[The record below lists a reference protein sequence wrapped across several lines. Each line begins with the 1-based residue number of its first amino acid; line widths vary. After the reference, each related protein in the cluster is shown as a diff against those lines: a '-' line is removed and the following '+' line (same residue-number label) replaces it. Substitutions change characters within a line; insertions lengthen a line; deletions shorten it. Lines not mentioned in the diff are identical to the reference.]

1 MSAASLPVVASDDGL
16 AKYLTD
22 IRAFPLLDMDEE
34 FMLARRW
41 IDYQDTEAAHR
52 LVTSHLRLVAKIAI
66 GYRHYGLPVAD
77 LISEGNIGLMRAVKK
92 FDPDKGFRLATYAMW
107 WIKASLNE
115 FVLGS
120 WSMVKIGTLAAQ
132 KKLFFNL
139 RRIKSRLRLLESGD
153 LAPEHVATIARELGV
168 AESDVVSMNRRM
180 GGRDAS
186 LNTPV
191 GEGGTEI
198 QDLMPDQ
205 ADNQEVSYARREEL
219 GKGRKLIARAL
230 DVLSEREREIFVE
243 RRLRDNPVTL
253 EDLGARY
260 GVSRE
265 RIRQIEVKAFEKV
278 RDVVQGGFAPAV
290 SGAGR
295 SLIPAAG

>member
-1 MSAASLPVVASDDGL
+1 MIMSVAALPVVDGDDGL
-16 AKYLTD
+16 AKYLRD
-22 IRAFPLLDMDEE
+22 IRAFPLLEAEEE

-41 IDYQDTEAAHR
+41 VDYEDTEAAHR

-92 FDPDKGFRLATYAMW
+92 FDPDRGFRLATYAMW

-115 FVLGS
+115 FVLNS

-139 RRIKSRLRLLESGD
+139 RRIKSRLRLLDSGD
-153 LAPEHVATIARELGV
+153 LAPEHVTAIARELSV
-168 AESDVVSMNRRM
+168 DESDVISMNRRM
-180 GGRDAS
+180 AARDGS
-186 LNTPV
+186 LNLQV

-198 QDLMPDQ
+198 QDLLADD
-205 ADNQEVSYARREEL
+205 ADNQETAYGRREEL
-219 GKGRKLIARAL
+219 DKGRVLIREAL
-230 DVLSEREREIFVE
+230 GGLTEREREIFVE
-243 RRLRDNPVTL
+243 RRLRDDPATL
-253 EDLGARY
+253 EELGLRY

-278 RDVVQGGFAPAV
+278 KGLVKAGF
-290 SGAGR
+290 
-295 SLIPAAG
+295 IPATA

>member
-1 MSAASLPVVASDDGL
+1 MSVAALPVVDSDDGL
-16 AKYLTD
+16 AKYLRD
-22 IRAFPLLDMDEE
+22 IRAFPLLEAEEE
-34 FMLARRW
+34 FMLAKRL
-41 IDYQDTEAAHR
+41 IDYGDTDAAHR

-77 LISEGNIGLMRAVKK
+77 LVAEGNIGLMRAVKK
-92 FDPDKGFRLATYAMW
+92 FDPDRGFRLATYAMW

-115 FVLGS
+115 FVLNS

-153 LAPEHVATIARELGV
+153 LAPEHVAAIARELDVDETEVV
-168 AESDVVSMNRRM
+168 AMNRRM
-180 GGRDAS
+180 AGRDSS
-186 LNTPV
+186 LNVPV
-191 GEGGTEI
+191 GEGGVEI

-205 ADNQEVSYARREEL
+205 TDNQEAAYGRREEL
-219 GKGRKLIARAL
+219 GKGRQLIAQAL
-230 DVLSEREREIFVE
+230 DALTEREREIFVE
-243 RRLRDNPVTL
+243 RRLRDEPLTL
-253 EDLGARY
+253 EELGGRY

-278 RDVVQGGFAPAV
+278 RALVQAGFQPQA
-290 SGAGR
+290 
-295 SLIPAAG
+295 LLAAGG

>member
-1 MSAASLPVVASDDGL
+1 MSISALPVVSDDGL
-16 AKYLTD
+16 AKYLRD
-22 IRAFPLLDMDEE
+22 IRVFPLLDPEEE
-34 FMLARRW
+34 FMLAKRW
-41 IDYQDTEAAHR
+41 VDYQDTDAAHR

-92 FDPDKGFRLATYAMW
+92 FDPDRGFRLATYAMW

-115 FVLGS
+115 FVLNS

-139 RRIKSRLRLLESGD
+139 RRIKSRLRLLDAGD
-153 LAPEHVATIARELGV
+153 LAPEHVATIATELGV
-168 AESDVVSMNRRM
+168 AESDVVAMNRRM
-180 GGRDAS
+180 AGRDSS
-186 LNTPV
+186 LNLPI

-205 ADNQEVSYARREEL
+205 TDNQEVSYARREEL
-219 GKGRKLIARAL
+219 SKGRKLIAQAL
-230 DVLSEREREIFVE
+230 HGLNQREREIFVE
-243 RRLRDNPVTL
+243 RRLSDNPVTL
-253 EDLGARY
+253 EELGQRF

-278 RDVVQGGFAPAV
+278 RDLVQAGFVPQTA
-290 SGAGR
+290 
-295 SLIPAAG
+295 

>member
-1 MSAASLPVVASDDGL
+1 
-16 AKYLTD
+16 
-22 IRAFPLLDMDEE
+22 
-34 FMLARRW
+34 MLARRW
-41 IDYQDTEAAHR
+41 VDYQDTEAAHR
-52 LVTSHLRLVAKIAI
+52 LVTSHLRLVAKMAL

-92 FDPDKGFRLATYAMW
+92 FDPERGFRLATYAMW

-115 FVLGS
+115 FVLNS

-153 LAPEHVATIARELGV
+153 LAPEHVAAIARELDV
-168 AESDVVSMNRRM
+168 EESDVVAMNRRM
-180 GGRDAS
+180 GGRDSS

-205 ADNQEVSYARREEL
+205 ADNQEVTYGKREEL
-219 GKGRKLIARAL
+219 RKGRTLIAQAL
-230 DVLSEREREIFVE
+230 DTLTEREREIFVE
-243 RRLRDNPVTL
+243 RRLRDNPITL
-253 EDLGARY
+253 EELGERY

-278 RDVVQGGFAPAV
+278 RAVVQDGFVAPTLTAPRGRSMIPV
-290 SGAGR
+290 SG
-295 SLIPAAG
+295 

>member
-1 MSAASLPVVASDDGL
+1 MSVAALPVVGSDDGL
-16 AKYLTD
+16 SKYLRD
-22 IRAFPLLDMDEE
+22 IRTFPLLTVEEE

-41 IDYQDTEAAHR
+41 IEYEDTDAAHR

-115 FVLGS
+115 FVLNS

-153 LAPEHVATIARELGV
+153 LAPEHITTIARELGV
-168 AESDVVSMNRRM
+168 AETDVVSMNRRM
-180 GGRDAS
+180 GGRDTS

-191 GEGGTEI
+191 GEGGIEI

-205 ADNQEVSYARREEL
+205 TDNQEVSYARREEL
-219 GKGRKLIARAL
+219 GKGRKLIAQAL

-243 RRLRDNPVTL
+243 RRLRDNPITL
-253 EDLGARY
+253 EELGTRY

-278 RDVVQGGFAPAV
+278 RDLVQAGFLPAPAR
-290 SGAGR
+290 A
-295 SLIPAAG
+295 